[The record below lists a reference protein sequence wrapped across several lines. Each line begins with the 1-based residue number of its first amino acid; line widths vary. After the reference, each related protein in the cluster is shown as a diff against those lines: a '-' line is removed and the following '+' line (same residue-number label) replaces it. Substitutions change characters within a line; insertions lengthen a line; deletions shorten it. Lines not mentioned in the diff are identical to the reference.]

1 MVKEVNG
8 VILTTEFTHEDIEY
22 SMKRHIEIF
31 DSEYGFS
38 EYFNKY
44 ATGKIAE
51 FENIYNP
58 EKDFMLVSK
67 VDGKFAGTI
76 TLIGEEG
83 GNARL
88 RYFFVEPFTRGKGVG
103 KLTFTTAME
112 LAKEMGYTHLYFT
125 TYNVLKVA
133 RTMYRQLGF
142 EITQTIPD
150 ENVAPG
156 VIEEYWAKDI

>member
-8 VILTTEFTHEDIEY
+8 VKFTTEFTHRDIEY
-22 SMKRHIEIF
+22 SIKRHIEIF
-31 DSEYGFS
+31 DNEYGFS

-51 FENIYNP
+51 FEKNYNP
-58 EKDFMLVSK
+58 EKDFMLISK
-67 VDGKFAGTI
+67 VEEKFAGTI
-76 TLIGEEG
+76 TLIGEEN

-88 RYFFVEPFTRGKGVG
+88 RYFFVEPFTRGKGIG
-103 KLTFTTAME
+103 KLLFITAME
-112 LAKEMGYTHLYFT
+112 LAKEMGYNHLYFT
-125 TYNVLKVA
+125 TYNVLKIA
-133 RTMYRQLGF
+133 RTMYHQLGF

>member
-8 VILTTEFTHEDIEY
+8 VTLTTEFTHEDIEY

-31 DSEYGFS
+31 DGEYGFS

-51 FENIYNP
+51 FEHIYNP
-58 EKDFMLVSK
+58 EKDFMLIAK

-76 TLIGEEG
+76 TLIGEED

-142 EITQTIPD
+142 EITETVPD